1 MTQDLVADPLTDN
14 PVVESFVRR
23 WIRVPP
29 ALDGRIHPQDEMH
42 RFGLASLRGSGDCAA
57 ILYYLKGYQIVR
69 AVGAALAGQPGELAG
84 VESLLDFASGFGRST
99 RFLVR
104 EVEPSRVWVTEI
116 QPGAAAFQQEV
127 FGVYAADAA
136 EEPQAFEPG
145 CRFACIV
152 ASSFFSH
159 VAPARFE
166 AWLERLLG
174 LVEPGGLL
182 LFSVH
187 GETLAP
193 AGASWSDG
201 FLFQPESESRVL
213 DPKEYGTTYV
223 TEKRVREAVA
233 RATSGRG
240 GVDYRRFG
248 FCGHQDLCVA
258 SPDRG
263 TVRGATVLF
272 PRGDLLDLRSSSRL
286 ALSGWVS
293 GPRLHGGDV
302 TVALYVGS
310 ERRDYRVLSPA
321 DDDGDDGRA
330 LWSLE
335 TEGSSIAPDEVVA
348 VTAVTSTGLE
358 NVLAMGT
365 LRTAGLIGS
374 PPRPASEASRG

>member
-1 MTQDLVADPLTDN
+1 MTEDRIADPLSDN

-42 RFGLASLRGSGDCAA
+42 RFGLASLRGSEDCAA

-69 AVGAALAGQPGELAG
+69 AVGAALASQRGELSG

-104 EVEPSRVWVTEI
+104 EVAPSRVWVSEI

-145 CRFACIV
+145 RRFPCIV

-159 VAPARFE
+159 VPPARFE

-187 GETLAP
+187 GESLAP

-201 FLFQPESESRVL
+201 FVFQPESESRVL

-223 TEKRVREAVA
+223 TEKRVGEAVA

-258 SPDRG
+258 SPDG
-263 TVRGATVLF
+263 TPRGATVLF
-272 PRGDLLDLRSSSRL
+272 PRGDLLDLRKSSRL
-286 ALSGWVS
+286 ELSGWVS

-310 ERRDYRVLSPA
+310 ERRDYRVLSPGK
-321 DDDGDDGRA
+321 DDGEDGRA
-330 LWSLE
+330 LWGLE
-335 TEGSSIAPDEVVA
+335 TEVESITPDEVVA
-348 VTAVTSTGLE
+348 VTAVTATGLE

-374 PPRPASEASRG
+374 PAPPVSEASRG